1 MMALEKR
8 HLGRHRF
15 IKTSE
20 VQNDEVQSN
29 FVMYWSQFLR
39 NDYICEILITMRR
52 EHILDAIRTG
62 LSNLKIGV
70 EVRLY
75 GSEARGEAH
84 EKSDIDLLVLVPK
97 DKVTLQDELEITAP
111 LYDVELQTGVLIN
124 ALILPK
130 REWGRKV
137 TPFYENV
144 IQDSIV
150 L

>member
-1 MMALEKR
+1 
-8 HLGRHRF
+8 
-15 IKTSE
+15 
-20 VQNDEVQSN
+20 
-29 FVMYWSQFLR
+29 
-39 NDYICEILITMRR
+39 MRR
-52 EHILDAIRTG
+52 EHIIDAIRIG
-62 LSNLKIGV
+62 LSSLKTGV

-97 DKVTLQDELEITAP
+97 DKVTLQDELEIAAP
-111 LYDVELQTGVLIN
+111 LYDIELQTGVLIN

-130 REWGRKV
+130 REWGRNV

-144 IQDSIV
+144 MQDSIV

>member
-1 MMALEKR
+1 
-8 HLGRHRF
+8 
-15 IKTSE
+15 
-20 VQNDEVQSN
+20 
-29 FVMYWSQFLR
+29 
-39 NDYICEILITMRR
+39 MRR
-52 EHILDAIRTG
+52 EYIIDAIKTG
-62 LSNLKIGV
+62 LSSLKIGI

-75 GSEARGEAH
+75 GSEARGDAH
-84 EKSDIDLLVLVPK
+84 GESDIDLLVLVPK

-111 LYDVELQTGVLIN
+111 LYDIELKTGVLIN

-144 IQDSIV
+144 MQGSIV

>member
-1 MMALEKR
+1 MN
-8 HLGRHRF
+8 
-15 IKTSE
+15 T
-20 VQNDEVQSN
+20 
-29 FVMYWSQFLR
+29 
-39 NDYICEILITMRR
+39 
-52 EHILDAIRTG
+52 
-62 LSNLKIGV
+62 GV

-75 GSEARGEAH
+75 GSEARGEVH

-97 DKVTLQDELEITAP
+97 DKVSLQDDLEITAP
-111 LYDVELQTGVLIN
+111 LYDIELQTGVLIN

>member
-1 MMALEKR
+1 
-8 HLGRHRF
+8 
-15 IKTSE
+15 
-20 VQNDEVQSN
+20 
-29 FVMYWSQFLR
+29 
-39 NDYICEILITMRR
+39 MRR
-52 EHILDAIRTG
+52 EHIIDAIRTG
-62 LSNLKIGV
+62 LSSQNTAV

-111 LYDVELQTGVLIN
+111 LYDIELQTGVLIN

-144 IQDSIV
+144 MQDSIV

>member
-1 MMALEKR
+1 
-8 HLGRHRF
+8 
-15 IKTSE
+15 
-20 VQNDEVQSN
+20 
-29 FVMYWSQFLR
+29 
-39 NDYICEILITMRR
+39 MRR
-52 EHILDAIRTG
+52 EHLIDAIKTG
-62 LSNLKIGV
+62 LPGLRSGI

-111 LYDVELQTGVLIN
+111 LYDIELKTGILIN

-130 REWGRKV
+130 REWGRIV

-144 IQDSIV
+144 MQDAVV

>member
-1 MMALEKR
+1 
-8 HLGRHRF
+8 
-15 IKTSE
+15 
-20 VQNDEVQSN
+20 
-29 FVMYWSQFLR
+29 
-39 NDYICEILITMRR
+39 MRR
-52 EHILDAIRTG
+52 EHIIDAIKTG
-62 LSNLKIGV
+62 LSSLKIGV

-97 DKVTLQDELEITAP
+97 DKATLQDELEITAP

-144 IQDSIV
+144 MQDSIV

>member
-1 MMALEKR
+1 
-8 HLGRHRF
+8 
-15 IKTSE
+15 
-20 VQNDEVQSN
+20 
-29 FVMYWSQFLR
+29 
-39 NDYICEILITMRR
+39 MRR
-52 EHILDAIRTG
+52 EHIIDAIRTG
-62 LSNLKIGV
+62 LSSLKTGV

-111 LYDVELQTGVLIN
+111 LYDIELQTGVLIN

-130 REWGRKV
+130 REWDRKV
-137 TPFYENV
+137 TPFYESV
-144 IQDSIV
+144 MQDSLV

>member
-1 MMALEKR
+1 
-8 HLGRHRF
+8 
-15 IKTSE
+15 
-20 VQNDEVQSN
+20 
-29 FVMYWSQFLR
+29 
-39 NDYICEILITMRR
+39 MRR
-52 EHILDAIRTG
+52 EHLIDAIKTG
-62 LSNLKIGV
+62 LSGLRSGI

-97 DKVTLQDELEITAP
+97 DRVTLQDELEITAP
-111 LYDVELQTGVLIN
+111 LYDIELKTGILIN

-130 REWGRKV
+130 REWGRIV

-144 IQDSIV
+144 MQDAVV

>member
-1 MMALEKR
+1 
-8 HLGRHRF
+8 
-15 IKTSE
+15 
-20 VQNDEVQSN
+20 
-29 FVMYWSQFLR
+29 
-39 NDYICEILITMRR
+39 MRR
-52 EHILDAIRTG
+52 EHLIDAIKTG
-62 LSNLKIGV
+62 LSGLRSGI

-111 LYDVELQTGVLIN
+111 LYDIELKTGILIN

-130 REWGRKV
+130 REWGRIV
-137 TPFYENV
+137 TPFYANV
-144 IQDSIV
+144 MQDAVV

>member
-1 MMALEKR
+1 
-8 HLGRHRF
+8 
-15 IKTSE
+15 
-20 VQNDEVQSN
+20 
-29 FVMYWSQFLR
+29 
-39 NDYICEILITMRR
+39 MRR
-52 EHILDAIRTG
+52 EHLIDAIKTG
-62 LSNLKIGV
+62 LSGLRSGI

-84 EKSDIDLLVLVPK
+84 EKSDIDLLVLVHK

-111 LYDVELQTGVLIN
+111 LYDIELKTGILIN

-130 REWGRKV
+130 REWGRIV

-144 IQDSIV
+144 MQDAVV

>member
-1 MMALEKR
+1 
-8 HLGRHRF
+8 
-15 IKTSE
+15 
-20 VQNDEVQSN
+20 
-29 FVMYWSQFLR
+29 
-39 NDYICEILITMRR
+39 MRR
-52 EHILDAIRTG
+52 EHLIDAIKTG
-62 LSNLKIGV
+62 LSGLRSGI

-111 LYDVELQTGVLIN
+111 LYDIELKTGILIN

-130 REWGRKV
+130 REWGRIV

-144 IQDSIV
+144 MQDAVV